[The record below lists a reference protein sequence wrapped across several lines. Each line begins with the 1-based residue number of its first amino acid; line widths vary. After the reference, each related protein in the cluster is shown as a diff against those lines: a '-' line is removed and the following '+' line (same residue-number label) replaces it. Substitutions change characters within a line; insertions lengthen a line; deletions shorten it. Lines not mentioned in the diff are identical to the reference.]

1 MSHELVN
8 QIILSN
14 FIDRVKEAFPTSK
27 AVVITDRH
35 GLPIASKIEH
45 SDWDESTLA
54 VHAITDRQFL
64 DLDDYQKVVRPLS
77 MDTRIMVLL
86 EKSASNLHRFKKF
99 NQIMETEN
107 PM

>member
-1 MSHELVN
+1 MKSCSTISSITCV
-8 QIILSN
+8 Q
-14 FIDRVKEAFPTSK
+14 FFPHQKS
-27 AVVITDRH
+27 VVITDRH
-35 GLPIASKIEH
+35 GLPLASKIEQPE
-45 SDWDESTLA
+45 WDESTLA

-99 NQIMETEN
+99 NDVLENEN

>member
-1 MSHELVN
+1 MNQLVN
-8 QIILSN
+8 EIILNN
-14 FIDRVKEAFPTSK
+14 FIDRVKAVFPTSK

-35 GLPIASKIEH
+35 GFPMASKIEQPE
-45 SDWDESTLA
+45 WDESTLA
-54 VHAITDRQFL
+54 VHAITDRQFI

-86 EKSASNLHRFKKF
+86 EKSATNLHCFKKF
-99 NQIMETEN
+99 NFIIENEN